1 MINDELMLDEALR
14 RNEINQQCQQPH
26 DEITPPEQFQ
36 TKSGEGSGETQHCSP
51 GRKPFSRSI
60 SIGGGGGGKFKSDG
74 GNSRS
79 SNEDSSSPRKRNSS
93 YETSAAAGDE
103 LEHNASAVYSNP
115 GDFLSNPSPALQ
127 NLFGPS
133 SSSSSSS
140 TSVWS
145 GQHYAVSADILQR
158 PVMSFVLQWNDLES
172 LQIAMTMALRK
183 SACRTFAMQ
192 VRV

>member
-14 RNEINQQCQQPH
+14 RNEISQQCQQPH
-26 DEITPPEQFQ
+26 DEISPPEQFQ
-36 TKSGEGSGETQHCSP
+36 TKSGEGGNGETQQSSP
-51 GRKPFSRSI
+51 GRKPFSRSV
-60 SIGGGGGGKFKSDG
+60 SIGGGGGGQFKTDG
-74 GNSRS
+74 GKNRS

-93 YETSAAAGDE
+93 YETSAAGDE
-103 LEHNASAVYSNP
+103 LEHNASSVDSNP

-127 NLFGPS
+127 NLFGS
-133 SSSSSSS
+133 SSSS
-140 TSVWS
+140 SVWS

-192 VRV
+192 V